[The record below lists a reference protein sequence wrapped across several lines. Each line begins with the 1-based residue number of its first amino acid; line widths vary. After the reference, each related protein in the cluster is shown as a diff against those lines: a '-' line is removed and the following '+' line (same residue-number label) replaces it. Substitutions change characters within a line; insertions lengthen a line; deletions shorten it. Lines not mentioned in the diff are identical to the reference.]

1 MKRTRLTELEECT
14 VGLVWR
20 DGPMTAYEIA
30 RTFATSLSSY
40 WSGSAGAI
48 YPMVKGLQRR
58 GLIKGKRSGRRMLF
72 EVTPGGLRAIRDWLR
87 PPFAPSVGGPT
98 FDPVRTRL
106 FFLGAL
112 PRSQWKSVIDGAVDV
127 VSGEL
132 ARANEKR
139 KSDLSSGNVS
149 EALGALG
156 VVYELRARL
165 QWLRKVRTLLRDE
178 KFARGL
184 Q

>member
-1 MKRTRLTELEECT
+1 LTELEECT

-48 YPMVKGLQRR
+48 YPMVKRLQRR
-58 GLIKGKRSGRRMLF
+58 GLIRGKRTGRRVRF
-72 EVTPGGLRAIRDWLR
+72 EVTAGGLRAIRSWLR
-87 PPFAPSVGGPT
+87 PPFASSVGGPT

-106 FFLGAL
+106 FFIGAL
-112 PRSQWKSVIDGAVDV
+112 PRSQWNAVIDGAVDV

-132 ARANEKR
+132 VRAGEKR
-139 KSDLSSGNVS
+139 KEDLASENIS
-149 EALGALG
+149 EAIGALG
-156 VVYELRARL
+156 VIYELRARL
-165 QWLRKVRTLLRDE
+165 QWLRAVRVLLRDDSVV
-178 KFARGL
+178 RRL